1 VWEGYV
7 LLLTRRVHRST
18 PDADQLV
25 AMDVVDGL
33 ARFGWVLRQVDIR
46 YNLEPD
52 LKGQES

>member
-1 VWEGYV
+1 ME
-7 LLLTRRVHRST
+7 
-18 PDADQLV
+18 
-25 AMDVVDGL
+25 VVDGL